1 MITDENGVKHPE
13 TVIEEVELS
22 REEER
27 EEERTDQ
34 RERFW
39 NRKAKREGWER
50 PEHNQGRKP
59 ENNTES
65 GKSSTD
71 RYFERKRKREGW

>member
-1 MITDENGVKHPE
+1 MIIDENGVKHPE
-13 TVIEEVELS
+13 TVIEEAELS

-27 EEERTDQ
+27 TNQ

-59 ENNTES
+59 ENDPES